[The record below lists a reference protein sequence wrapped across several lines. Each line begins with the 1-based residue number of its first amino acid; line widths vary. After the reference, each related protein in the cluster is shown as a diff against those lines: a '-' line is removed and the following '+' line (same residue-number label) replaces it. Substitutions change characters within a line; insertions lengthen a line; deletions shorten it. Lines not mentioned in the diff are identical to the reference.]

1 MECMHFENGGVML
14 TTIIKID
21 SLTKKYGDKMVLN
34 GISFA
39 IKRGEIF
46 ALIGTN
52 GAGKT
57 TAIECM
63 EGLRKYNGTI
73 EIHGKIGVQLQTASL
88 PTNIK
93 VIEAIKLIAK
103 WHATPIDMALVE
115 RLNVDSI
122 LNKKYKELST
132 GQKRRLHL
140 VIAMI
145 GDPDIIFLDEPTA
158 GLDVE
163 GRVALH
169 TEIKELKKRGKTV
182 VMSSHD
188 MAEVEELCDRL
199 AILKNGDIGFMGT
212 VYELTKKHQDNY
224 RMHVKL
230 SNPLEMNALLSC
242 SYIGE
247 HQNYQIFET
256 NKLEDGLYELTTLL
270 REQKN
275 SLRDLKIEHTSLEQS
290 FMDIAKGVKV

>member
-1 MECMHFENGGVML
+1 MV
-14 TTIIKID
+14 TAIIHID
-21 SLTKKYGDKMVLN
+21 SLTKQYGDKKVLN
-34 GISFA
+34 GISFT
-39 IKRGEIF
+39 INRGEIF

-63 EGLRKYNGTI
+63 EGLRTYKGKI
-73 EIHGKIGVQLQTASL
+73 EIHGKIGVQLQTSSL

-93 VIEAIKLIAK
+93 VIEAMKLIAK
-103 WHATPIDMALVE
+103 WHATTIDMAVVQ
-115 RLNVDSI
+115 RLNVDLF

-140 VIAMI
+140 VMAMI
-145 GDPDIIFLDEPTA
+145 GDPDILFLDEPTA

-169 TEIKELKKRGKTV
+169 AEIKELKKRGKTV

-199 AILKNGDIGFMGT
+199 AILNNGDIGFIGS
-212 VYELTKKHQDNY
+212 VYELTKKKQDKY
-224 RMHVKL
+224 RMHIKF
-230 SNPLEMNALLSC
+230 SNPLEMNDLISC
-242 SYIGE
+242 SYLGE
-247 HQNYQIFET
+247 HQNYQLFET
-256 NKLEDGLYELTTLL
+256 NKLEEGLYELTTLV
-270 REQKN
+270 REQNN
-275 SLRDLKIEHTSLEQS
+275 SMQDIKIEQTSLEQS
-290 FMDIAKGVKV
+290 FMDIAKGVEV

>member
-1 MECMHFENGGVML
+1 ML
-14 TTIIKID
+14 TTIINID
-21 SLTKKYGDKMVLN
+21 SLTKQYGDKVVLN
-34 GISFA
+34 GISYA

-63 EGLRKYNGTI
+63 EGLRTYNGKI
-73 EIHGKIGVQLQTASL
+73 EIYGKIGVQLQTASL

-93 VIEAIKLIAK
+93 VMEAIKLIAK
-103 WHATPIDMALVE
+103 WHATGIDMALVQ
-115 RLNVDSI
+115 RLNVEVI
-122 LNKKYKELST
+122 LNKKYKELLT

-140 VIAMI
+140 VMAMI

-169 TEIKELKKRGKTV
+169 AEIKELKKRGKTV

-188 MAEVEELCDRL
+188 MTW
-199 AILKNGDIGFMGT
+199 LK
-212 VYELTKKHQDNY
+212 
-224 RMHVKL
+224 
-230 SNPLEMNALLSC
+230 
-242 SYIGE
+242 
-247 HQNYQIFET
+247 
-256 NKLEDGLYELTTLL
+256 
-270 REQKN
+270 
-275 SLRDLKIEHTSLEQS
+275 
-290 FMDIAKGVKV
+290 

>member
-1 MECMHFENGGVML
+1 ML
-14 TTIIKID
+14 TTIINID
-21 SLTKKYGDKMVLN
+21 SLTKQYGDKIVLN

-63 EGLRKYNGTI
+63 EGLRTYNGTI

-88 PTNIK
+88 PANIK
-93 VIEAIKLIAK
+93 VIEAIKLIAN
-103 WHATPIDMALVE
+103 WHATTIDMALVQ
-115 RLNVDSI
+115 RLNVDLIS
-122 LNKKYKELST
+122 NKKYKELST

-140 VIAMI
+140 VMAMI

-199 AILKNGDIGFMGT
+199 AILNNGEIGFIGT
-212 VYELTKKHQDNY
+212 VYELTKRNQDKY
-224 RMHVKL
+224 RMHIKL
-230 SNPLEMNALLSC
+230 SNPLETNDLLSC

-256 NKLEDGLYELTTLL
+256 SKLEDGLYELTTLI
-270 REQKN
+270 RRQNN
-275 SLRDLKIEHTSLEQS
+275 SMLDLKIEHTSLEQS

>member
-1 MECMHFENGGVML
+1 
-14 TTIIKID
+14 
-21 SLTKKYGDKMVLN
+21 MVLN

-39 IKRGEIF
+39 IQRGEIF

-57 TAIECM
+57 TTIECM

-73 EIHGKIGVQLQTASL
+73 ETHGKIGVQLQTASL
-88 PTNIK
+88 PPNIK
-93 VIEAIKLIAK
+93 VIEAIKLITK
-103 WHATPIDMALVE
+103 WHSTTIDMALVQ
-115 RLNVDSI
+115 RLNVDLI

-140 VIAMI
+140 VMAMI
-145 GDPDIIFLDEPTA
+145 GDPDILFLDEPTA

-169 TEIKELKKRGKTV
+169 AEIKELKKRGKTV

-199 AILKNGDIGFMGT
+199 AILKNGDIGFIGT
-212 VYELTKKHQDNY
+212 VYELTKKNQDKY
-224 RMHVKL
+224 RVHIKL
-230 SNPLEMNALLSC
+230 ANPLEMVDLVSC

-247 HQNYQIFET
+247 QQGYQIFET

-270 REQKN
+270 REQNN
-275 SLRDLKIEHTSLEQS
+275 SMQDLKIEHTSLEQS
-290 FMDIAKGVKV
+290 FMHIAKGVKV

>member
-1 MECMHFENGGVML
+1 MV
-14 TTIIKID
+14 TTIININ
-21 SLTKKYGDKMVLN
+21 SLTKQYGERVVLN
-34 GISFA
+34 GISFT
-39 IKRGEIF
+39 INRGEIF

-63 EGLRKYNGTI
+63 EGLRTYNGTI

-103 WHATPIDMALVE
+103 WHATTIDVALIQ
-115 RLNVDSI
+115 RLNVDLI

-140 VIAMI
+140 VMAMI
-145 GDPDIIFLDEPTA
+145 GDPDIVFLDEPTA

-169 TEIKELKKRGKTV
+169 AEIKELKKRGKTV

-188 MAEVEELCDRL
+188 MAEVEDLCDRL
-199 AILKNGDIGFMGT
+199 AILNNGEIGFIGT
-212 VYELTKKHQDNY
+212 VYELTKRNQDKY
-224 RMHVKL
+224 RMHIKL
-230 SNPLEMNALLSC
+230 SSSLETNELLSC
-242 SYIGE
+242 TYMGE

-256 NKLEDGLYELTTLL
+256 NKLEDGLYEITTLL
-270 REQKN
+270 REQNN
-275 SLRDLKIEHTSLEQS
+275 SMQDLKIEHTSLEQS
-290 FMDIAKGVKV
+290 FMDIAKGVEA

>member
-1 MECMHFENGGVML
+1 ML
-14 TTIIKID
+14 TTIINID
-21 SLTKKYGDKMVLN
+21 SLTKQYGDKVVLN

-63 EGLRKYNGTI
+63 EGLRTYNGTI

-88 PTNIK
+88 PPNIK
-93 VIEAIKLIAK
+93 VIEALKLIAK
-103 WHATPIDMALVE
+103 WHATTIDMALVQ
-115 RLNVDSI
+115 RLNVDLI

-140 VIAMI
+140 VMAMI

-169 TEIKELKKRGKTV
+169 AEIKELKKRGKTV

-199 AILKNGDIGFMGT
+199 AILNNGEIGFMGT
-212 VYELTKKHQDNY
+212 VYELTKKNQDKY
-224 RMHVKL
+224 RMHIKL
-230 SNPLEMNALLSC
+230 SNPLEMNDFVSC

-247 HQNYQIFET
+247 HQNYQVFET
-256 NKLEDGLYELTTLL
+256 DKLEEGLYELTTLL
-270 REQKN
+270 REKN
-275 SLRDLKIEHTSLEQS
+275 NSIQDLKIEHTSLEQS

>member
-1 MECMHFENGGVML
+1 MHFENGGVML

>member
-1 MECMHFENGGVML
+1 ML
-14 TTIIKID
+14 TTIINID
-21 SLTKKYGDKMVLN
+21 SLTKQYGDKVVLN
-34 GISFA
+34 GISVA

-63 EGLRKYNGTI
+63 EGLRTYNGTI
-73 EIHGKIGVQLQTASL
+73 EIHGKIGVQLQIASL

-103 WHATPIDMALVE
+103 WHATTIDMALVQ
-115 RLNVDSI
+115 RLNVDLI

-140 VIAMI
+140 VMAMI
-145 GDPDIIFLDEPTA
+145 GDPDIVFLDEPTA

-169 TEIKELKKRGKTV
+169 AEIKDLKKRGKTV

-199 AILKNGDIGFMGT
+199 AILNNGNIGFIGT
-212 VYELTKKHQDNY
+212 VYELTKKKQDKY
-224 RMHVKL
+224 RMHIKL
-230 SNPLEMNALLSC
+230 SNPLEMNDLVSC

-256 NKLEDGLYELTTLL
+256 DKLEEGLYELTTLL
-270 REQKN
+270 REQN
-275 SLRDLKIEHTSLEQS
+275 DSMQDIKIEHTSLEQS

>member
-1 MECMHFENGGVML
+1 M
-14 TTIIKID
+14 TTIINID
-21 SLTKKYGDKMVLN
+21 SLTKQYGEKVVLN
-34 GISFA
+34 GISFS
-39 IKRGEIF
+39 INRGEIF

-63 EGLRKYNGTI
+63 EGLRTYNGTV

-103 WHATPIDMALVE
+103 WHATTIDMALIQ
-115 RLNVDSI
+115 RLNVDLI

-140 VIAMI
+140 VMAMI
-145 GDPDIIFLDEPTA
+145 GDPDIVFLDEPTA

-169 TEIKELKKRGKTV
+169 AEIKELKKRGKTV

-199 AILKNGDIGFMGT
+199 AILNNGEIGFIGT
-212 VYELTKKHQDNY
+212 VYELTKRNQDKY
-224 RMHVKL
+224 RMHIKL
-230 SNPLEMNALLSC
+230 SSPVETNELLSC
-242 SYIGE
+242 TYMGE

-256 NKLEDGLYELTTLL
+256 NKLEDGLYEITTLL
-270 REQKN
+270 REQNN
-275 SLRDLKIEHTSLEQS
+275 SMQDLKIEHTSLEQS
-290 FMDIAKGVKV
+290 FMDIAKGVEA